1 MNKEIACFQGRTLV
15 TKAKVILIWG
25 GGVIQ
30 TQIVLKKKKRG
41 KKLLMS
47 CNWSVFSRDTE
58 PTRQI
63 KRQKEIDD
71 IKTDVR

>member
-1 MNKEIACFQGRTLV
+1 MGRGV
-15 TKAKVILIWG
+15 
-25 GGVIQ
+25 VIQ
-30 TQIVLKKKKRG
+30 TQIVLKRKKRG

-47 CNWSVFSRDTE
+47 CNWSGFSRDTE

-71 IKTDVR
+71 IKTGVR